1 MMSQFERK
9 AYAEIMAHHT
19 SPKLSVIFGPRQVGK
34 THILKKLHKELSK
47 NNSSSYFNLEFPE
60 HSKLFSR
67 SDEEIFNFLKSSGD
81 YIFIDEFQYIENIS
95 RIFKAIYDFNDLHPK
110 KKIKIYASGSSALEM
125 HKHIK
130 ESMAGRYKKFMI
142 RPLTLDELKSRK
154 PKNVKNNKEI
164 NIKGKSNPDQNLIKN
179 YLKFGGLPGVYNESE
194 HPRDTDKQSYLKLI
208 LETYIQKDIKA
219 LIKEENISAFN
230 HLIYILAEKQGQL
243 ISKANL
249 AREVRLSES
258 TIEHHLEILE
268 QTFVLYKVNSFSG
281 NLSNELKKSKKY
293 YFYDVGV
300 RNAILSDFKVSD
312 KNKLKGSGWE
322 SYTYNHLL
330 SLANDANT
338 EILFWRT
345 SDQVELDFI
354 WLQNRIPIPI
364 EVKSKLKNPE
374 VFSGFKTFFK
384 AYGEAAF
391 GIVFNESL
399 NEIISWNG
407 REIHFISFD
416 RILEVEGLFSDL

>member
-1 MMSQFERK
+1 MSQFERE
-9 AYAEIMAHHT
+9 AYAEIMAHHE

-154 PKNVKNNKEI
+154 PKNIKNNKEI

-194 HPRDTDKQSYLKLI
+194 HPRDTDKQSHLKLI

-330 SLANDANT
+330 SLANEANT

-354 WLQNRIPIPI
+354 WLQNKTPVPI

-374 VFSGFKTFFK
+374 IFPAFKTFFK

>member
-1 MMSQFERK
+1 MSQFERE

>member
-1 MMSQFERK
+1 MSQFERK
-9 AYAEIMAHHT
+9 AYTEIMAHHK

-60 HSKLFSR
+60 HSKLFSG

-81 YIFIDEFQYIENIS
+81 YVFIDEFQYIENIS

-142 RPLTLDELKSRK
+142 RPLTLDELKSRRS
-154 PKNVKNNKEI
+154 KNVKNNKEI
-164 NIKGKSNPDQNLIKN
+164 NIKEGSNPDQDLIKN

-312 KNKLKGSGWE
+312 KNKLKGSAWE

-330 SLANDANT
+330 SLANEANT

-354 WLQNRIPIPI
+354 WLQNKIPVPI

-374 VFSGFKTFFK
+374 VFPGFKTFFK

-416 RILEVEGLFSDL
+416 RILEVEELLNNI

>member
-1 MMSQFERK
+1 MSQFERK
-9 AYAEIMAHHT
+9 AYAEIMAHHK

-34 THILKKLHKELSK
+34 THILKKLYKELSK

-142 RPLTLDELKSRK
+142 RPLTSDELKSRRS
-154 PKNVKNNKEI
+154 KNIKNNKEI
-164 NIKGKSNPDQNLIKN
+164 NIKEESNSDQDLIKN

-194 HPRDTDKQSYLKLI
+194 HPRDADKQSYLKLI

-249 AREVRLSES
+249 AREIRLSES

-312 KNKLKGSGWE
+312 KNKLKGSAWE

-330 SLANDANT
+330 SLANEANT

-354 WLQNRIPIPI
+354 WLQNKIPVPI

-374 VFSGFKTFFK
+374 IFPAFKTFFK
-384 AYGEAAF
+384 AYGEATF
-391 GIVFNESL
+391 GIVLNESL

-416 RILEVEGLFSDL
+416 RILEVEELFSDL

>member
-1 MMSQFERK
+1 
-9 AYAEIMAHHT
+9 
-19 SPKLSVIFGPRQVGK
+19 
-34 THILKKLHKELSK
+34 
-47 NNSSSYFNLEFPE
+47 
-60 HSKLFSR
+60 
-67 SDEEIFNFLKSSGD
+67 
-81 YIFIDEFQYIENIS
+81 
-95 RIFKAIYDFNDLHPK
+95 
-110 KKIKIYASGSSALEM
+110 
-125 HKHIK
+125 
-130 ESMAGRYKKFMI
+130 
-142 RPLTLDELKSRK
+142 
-154 PKNVKNNKEI
+154 
-164 NIKGKSNPDQNLIKN
+164 LIKN

-194 HPRDTDKQSYLKLI
+194 HPRDADKQSYLKLI

-312 KNKLKGSGWE
+312 KNKLKGSAWE

-330 SLANDANT
+330 SLANEANT

-374 VFSGFKTFFK
+374 IFPAFKTFFK

-416 RILEVEGLFSDL
+416 RVLEVEELFGDL